1 MRIVRRSLALALAVL
16 MMAPAAAQAQNHVIS
31 RTALDQALR
40 EQVSQDRADRDAIVS
55 LLHQSE
61 VKEVA
66 ARAGLSLAKAESAVA
81 TLQGDEL
88 HQLASQA
95 RQAENNLA
103 GGASTIVIS
112 TTTIIIVLLVVI
124 LIVVI
129 AD

>member
-16 MMAPAAAQAQNHVIS
+16 MMAPAVAQAQNHVIS

-55 LLHQSE
+55 LLHRSE

-112 TTTIIIVLLVVI
+112 TTTIIIVLLIVI